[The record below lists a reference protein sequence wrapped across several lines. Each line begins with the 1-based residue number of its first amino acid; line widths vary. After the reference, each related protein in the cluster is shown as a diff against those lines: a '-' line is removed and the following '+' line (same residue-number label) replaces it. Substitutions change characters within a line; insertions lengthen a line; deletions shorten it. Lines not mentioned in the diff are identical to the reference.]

1 MSSDSVTKL
10 EKSWTIGEVAK
21 RAGLETSA
29 IRYYESI
36 GLLPEPARV
45 NGRRRYDEQV
55 SRWLALI
62 DTAQQA
68 GFTLDEIRTLK
79 DGFASDA
86 SPSKRWQE
94 LAREKLEGIEAL
106 ISRAEGMKRL
116 LEEGLRCDCLKL
128 EESDFVS
135 AGIEWAEQK
144 SRETKPA

>member
-1 MSSDSVTKL
+1 MGKT
-10 EKSWTIGEVAK
+10 WTIGEVAQ
-21 RAGLETSA
+21 RAGLKPSA

-36 GLLPEPARV
+36 GLLPEPTRV
-45 NGRRRYDEQV
+45 NGRRRYDEKV
-55 SRWLALI
+55 IRWLALI

-68 GFTLDEIRTLK
+68 GFTLNEIRTLK

-94 LAREKLEGIEAL
+94 LAREKLKGIEAL
-106 ISRAEGMKRL
+106 IGRAEGMRKL
-116 LEEGLRCDCLKL
+116 LEEGLRCECLKL

-144 SRETKPA
+144 SRQAKPA